1 MIKEYLEERKE
12 ILSSIIRKNQD
23 KYEHNQIAIAESN
36 NQINELNQT
45 IDEASQIFSVKARES
60 NGFKNQEI
68 SEIESRIAAYIIENN
83 EYQKNIDKAQSELS
97 IVENCLQEIIEKENV
112 SEKLNESENVE
123 YVSRETSEIDF
134 VEHENGTLQFNFDIS
149 SNMESNDA
157 YNKEII
163 EKLEFCK
170 SIAEIDGKRVNIE
183 LNNIINMLK

>member
-23 KYEHNQIAIAESN
+23 KYEHNQIAISESN

-149 SNMESNDA
+149 SNMESNDV

-183 LNNIINMLK
+183 LKNIINMLK